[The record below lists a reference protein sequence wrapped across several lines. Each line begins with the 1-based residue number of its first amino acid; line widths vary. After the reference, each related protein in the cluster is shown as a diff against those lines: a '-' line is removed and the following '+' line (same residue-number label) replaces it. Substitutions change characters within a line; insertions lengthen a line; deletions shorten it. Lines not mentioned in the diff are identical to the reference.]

1 MIFDDQLRITN
12 KIRTTDKNSLNAKN
26 GKVKGRKRGI
36 KASRLKL
43 EKAMVEAGF
52 ATQAA
57 LAERVAE
64 IENLDTA
71 PRDLISKVFR
81 EIRVEPHTIERIA
94 LALGVD
100 AYTLYLSSD
109 EPKNSDALH
118 FDETDRSGINEPD
131 LKPTSKSLFG
141 YWSIGFAAIL
151 AVTFFFFFGG
161 DSVEPSRNN
170 QDILSRLEANPEIHA
185 TSMAFLDFEHP
196 SLSRYSV
203 AIRQELNDRYRLAT
217 ESLVSA
223 NDTADPWQL
232 PDLLDVDFVIHSEV
246 VRQGRHLGL
255 LIYISGTDARHLLL
269 SIETTDL
276 AGDALSVERFLGKL
290 NLALRQY
297 VLSGKSDYQH
307 AGNQKS
313 ALIAYLRALDQMDKS
328 LIEINVLRALDY
340 VQRAIRFAP
349 GYVKARAA
357 LCDILVRQS
366 IVTGDKSLLNEAENE
381 CLSARVNNPGSP
393 ELNFSLA
400 QVRRK
405 QGRTDEAV
413 ALYRQA
419 AEQLP
424 AYIDAKTG
432 LAEAYLNKYQQTQD
446 ANFIELGFAQIEEA
460 NQFEPE
466 FWRIEFA
473 ASRLH
478 YYSGDID
485 KAIEHLELSKALEA
499 NTNTVANLGTFYFCK
514 GNIGKAAENYY
525 ALRDLSEPSGLIDNY
540 IGVLNYMQE
549 NFPASV
555 TYFESSLEQ
564 MKVSNDGIY
573 EAWMNLADAY
583 AAVDDKAK
591 AIDAY
596 TQGIILAEQY
606 RVNGENSYNIEG
618 HIIYSNVN
626 LAFLK
631 DTVLPE
637 KTKRRLLK
645 RLTEVQPKITDAS
658 SKTRV
663 MLALLMLGEKSQA
676 QGIYN
681 ELSDGCPGYIA
692 YPLVKRY
699 FD

>member
-1 MIFDDQLRITN
+1 MDNNQ
-12 KIRTTDKNSLNAKN
+12 LNAKN

-43 EKAMVEAGF
+43 EKAMLESGF
-52 ATQAA
+52 ATQAS
-57 LAERVAE
+57 LAERIAD
-64 IENLDTA
+64 IENLESA
-71 PRDLISKVFR
+71 PRDLVSKVFR

-109 EPKNSDALH
+109 DPTNSETLH
-118 FDETDRSGINEPD
+118 FDGEDSQVA
-131 LKPTSKSLFG
+131 G
-141 YWSIGFAAIL
+141 YTHSHQSYISYWFIGSL
-151 AVTFFFFFGG
+151 AVLSVVLLFLYGNN
-161 DSVEPSRNN
+161 SVELPSEGKSV
-170 QDILSRLEANPEIHA
+170 QTLVDESVDINT
-185 TSMAFLDFEHP
+185 TSMAFLNFEHP
-196 SLSRYSV
+196 NLSDYSG
-203 AIRQELNDRYRLAT
+203 ALRAELDNQYRLAT
-217 ESLVSA
+217 ESLISA
-223 NDTADPWQL
+223 NESAAPWEL

-255 LIYISGTDARHLLL
+255 LVYISGIGSRQLLL
-269 SIETTDL
+269 STETTDL

-297 VLSGKSDYQH
+297 LLLGKTDYVD

-328 LIEINVLRALDY
+328 LIEIHVLRALDY

-349 GYVKARAA
+349 DYVKARAA

-381 CLSARVNNPGSP
+381 CLSARVASPGSP

-413 ALYRQA
+413 ELYQQA
-419 AEQLP
+419 VEQLP

-432 LAEAYLNKYQQTQD
+432 LAEAYINKFQQTQD
-446 ANFIELGFAQIEEA
+446 ASFIQLGLEQIEAA
-460 NQFEPE
+460 NQVAPD

-478 YYSGDID
+478 YYLGDID
-485 KAIEHLELSKALEA
+485 AAIEHLELSKGLSV
-499 NTNTVANLGTFYFCK
+499 NTNTVANLGTFYYCK
-514 GNIGKAAENYY
+514 GNIEKAAQNYHE
-525 ALRDLSEPSGLIDNY
+525 LRTLSEPSAYIDNF
-540 IGVLNYMQE
+540 IGVLSYMKE
-549 NFPASV
+549 DYPASV
-555 TYFESSLEQ
+555 TYFQSSLEQ
-564 MKVSNDGIY
+564 MQVSNDGIY
-573 EAWMNLADAY
+573 EAWINVADAY
-583 AAVDDKAK
+583 NAIGDKDK

-596 TQGIILAEQY
+596 AQGIILAEQY
-606 RVNGENSYNIEG
+606 RVNGENSHNVEG
-618 HIIYSNVN
+618 HIIYSNIN
-626 LAFLK
+626 LAFLR
-631 DTVLPE
+631 DTKLSN
-637 KTKRRLLK
+637 KTKRQLSK
-645 RLTEVQPKITDAS
+645 RLSEVQVKITDIS
-658 SKTRV
+658 SKVRV
-663 MLALLMLGEKSQA
+663 MLGWLMLGNKGNA
-676 QGIYN
+676 QGIYD
-681 ELSDGCPGYIA
+681 ELSEGCPGYIA